1 MATPRFYSPVP
12 LAALQTIELA
22 PELAHHA
29 IRVLRLKADTEI
41 ILFDGRGGEYPA
53 RLLIDGKSGYAQT
66 GAHRPVEVELEGN
79 ITLAQGIPAGDKM
92 DWVVEKAV
100 ELGVKRLIPI
110 TAERGVSQLNAERGM
125 KRRLRWERIAQTAS
139 EQCGRNRLMQIDA
152 PQSLQNCMDDITRDA
167 QTLLFCHPEANKTL
181 AQALQPGMAS
191 LTLLVGPE
199 GGWSAAEQALALRH
213 GLQAVK
219 FGNRVLRTETAG
231 LALIAACSAL
241 QHWH

>member
-1 MATPRFYSPVP
+1 MAIPRFYSPVP

-29 IRVLRLKADTEI
+29 IRVLRLKPDTEI

-53 RLLIDGKSGYAQT
+53 RLLIEGKSGYAQT
-66 GAHRPVEVELEGN
+66 GAHRPIEAELEGD

-110 TAERGVSQLNAERGM
+110 TAERGVSQLSAERVT
-125 KRRLRWERIAQTAS
+125 KRRLRWERIAQAAS

-152 PQSLQNCMDDITRDA
+152 PKSLQHYMDQTNPDEQTR
-167 QTLLFCHPEANKTL
+167 LFCHPEANQTL
-181 AQALQPGMAS
+181 AQALPPNTS
-191 LTLLVGPE
+191 RLTLLVGPE
-199 GGWSAAEQALALRH
+199 GGWSAQEQALALRH
-213 GLQAVK
+213 GLRAVK
-219 FGNRVLRTETAG
+219 FGNRILRTETAG

>member
-1 MATPRFYSPVP
+1 MAIPRFYSPVP
-12 LAALQTIELA
+12 LAALQTIALS

-29 IRVLRLKADTEI
+29 IRVLRLKPNTEI

-53 RLLIDGKSGYAQT
+53 RLLIEGKSGYAQT
-66 GAHRPVEVELEGN
+66 GVHRPVEAELEGD

-92 DWVVEKAV
+92 DWVIEKAA

-110 TAERGVSQLNAERGM
+110 AAERGVSQLSAERVT
-125 KRRLRWERIAQTAS
+125 KRRLRWERIARAAS

-152 PQSLQNCMDDITRDA
+152 PKSLQNYMDHIIPGEQTR
-167 QTLLFCHPEANKTL
+167 LFCHPEANQTL
-181 AQALQPGMAS
+181 AQALQPGTTK

-199 GGWSAAEQALALRH
+199 GGWSAQEQALALLH

-219 FGNRVLRTETAG
+219 FGNRILRTETAG
-231 LALIAACSAL
+231 LALIAACCAL